1 MGGMF
6 AVHPLLTPQR
16 KYQVA
21 LLAAV
26 LLVPMCGMTAPPTA
40 GKAPLQMGILPYLSA
55 EQLFRFFSPM
65 KNYLEQK
72 LGRTVVM
79 STAPDFSIY
88 IERARNMD
96 YDIYVTAPHFALL
109 AEQESSYRRVGRMT
123 RNLDAAIFVRKN
135 DPAMLVDDL
144 RGRRVARPSKLALA
158 SIQGEQ
164 ILRAHGL
171 ESGRDYELQEALSHN
186 NALMRVVERDAD
198 AALTSGVVLNRMPA
212 SVRDHLRVL
221 IAAPKVPQVMIMAS
235 PKLSEADFRSLTQ
248 AVLAFTP
255 TGPGKEFFDRT
266 GNQGILPITQ
276 DDMDTLQPFQP
287 ILKERLK

>member
-1 MGGMF
+1 MYRLST
-6 AVHPLLTPQR
+6 LLK
-16 KYQVA
+16 KYQA
-21 LLAAV
+21 TLLAAV
-26 LLVPMCGMTAPPTA
+26 LLLPLCGMAAPPIA
-40 GKAPLQMGILPYLSA
+40 GKPPLQMGILPYLSA

-72 LGRTVVM
+72 LGRTIVM

-88 IERARNMD
+88 IERARNLD

-123 RNLDAAIFVRKN
+123 RSLDAAIFVRKN
-135 DPAMLVDDL
+135 DPARVVEDL

-171 ESGRDYELQEALSHN
+171 VSGRDYELLEALSHN
-186 NALMRVVERDAD
+186 NVLMRVLEQDAD
-198 AALTSGVVLNRMPA
+198 AALTSGVVLDRMPA

-266 GNQGILPITQ
+266 GNLGIVPITQ
-276 DDMDTLQPFQP
+276 TDMDTLQPFLP
-287 ILKERLK
+287 ILKDRLK